1 MSFLDNKFTSRD
13 FIESSKEDGGLR
25 KKLIFKSDKEN
36 QNLISILT
44 VVKNGEKYLEE
55 CILSV
60 ANLNYKNYE
69 HIIVDG
75 GSTDKTV
82 QIIKKYEDQIDYWCS
97 KSDLG
102 LYDGFNT
109 ALTLA
114 KGKYL
119 GFVNSDDLLTPDSLV
134 ILNSYTTKYPEKDF
148 IFGSVQKH
156 WGVLHGYRPWK
167 IRFSWGFYSSH
178 STGFFIKLSSA
189 KKLGF
194 YNLKYKYSSDYDYF
208 YRMIVYHKMKGMA
221 TNKQEVF
228 GVFRRGGFSS
238 QINFF
243 DHFCE
248 EIKIRLDNKQN
259 RILVLIIFIYK
270 FLKNF
275 NKI

>member
-1 MSFLDNKFTSRD
+1 MNFLDNKFESRD
-13 FIESSKEDGGLR
+13 FAKSPKEDGGLR
-25 KKLIFKSDKEN
+25 KKHIFKSNKEN
-36 QNLISILT
+36 KNLISILT
-44 VVKNGEKYLEE
+44 VVKDGEKYLEE

-60 ANLNYKNYE
+60 AKLNYKNYE

-75 GSTDKTV
+75 CSSDKTI

-97 KSDLG
+97 KPDQG
-102 LYDGFNT
+102 IYDGFNT

-114 KGKYL
+114 KGEYV

-134 ILNSYTTKYPEKDF
+134 ILDRYIKNYPDKDF

-167 IRFSWGFYSSH
+167 IKFSWGFYSSH

-194 YNLKYKYSSDYDYF
+194 YNLNYKYSSDYDYF
-208 YRMIVYHKMKGMA
+208 YRMIVHNKMKGIA
-221 TNKQEVF
+221 TNKEELF
-228 GVFRRGGFSS
+228 GIFRRGGFSS
-238 QINFF
+238 KINFF

-248 EIKIRLDNKQN
+248 EIKIRLNNKQN
-259 RILVLIIFIYK
+259 RVLILILFIYK
-270 FLKNF
+270 FIKNL
-275 NKI
+275 NRI